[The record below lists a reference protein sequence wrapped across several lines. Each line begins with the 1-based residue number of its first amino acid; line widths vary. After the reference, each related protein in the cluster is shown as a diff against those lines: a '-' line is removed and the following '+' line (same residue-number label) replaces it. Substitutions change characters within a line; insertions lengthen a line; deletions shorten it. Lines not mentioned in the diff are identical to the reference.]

1 MPQEEVTLYCIT
13 SRKNRKFRTQIKA
26 TSQPSELLVMAL
38 HRQITHLRCRL
49 LIVQLSEYF
58 ISKITRCEN
67 VAMQPAKY
75 VLLPLK
81 TTGPS
86 M

>member
-1 MPQEEVTLYCIT
+1 MPQEELALYCIT
-13 SRKNRKFRTQIKA
+13 SRKNRKLRIQSKA
-26 TSQPSELLVMAL
+26 TSQPSELLVFAKCL
-38 HRQITHLRCRL
+38 N
-49 LIVQLSEYF
+49 VQFSEYF